1 MEDLISRTWWVL
13 ALQGACALAFGILA
27 LLWPDI
33 TLLWLVALFAAYALI
48 AGVITV
54 VGVVRNRRRED
65 YWWLLLLLGLSSIAA
80 GVIAVLHPDLTALV
94 LVLLMGANALV
105 NGVLHIALAIQLRKV
120 IRGEWLMVAAGI
132 VSIVF
137 GILVFLFPGAGA
149 LALVWLI
156 SAYAILIGIL
166 LLAVALRARALAK
179 ASGRRPRR
187 EAVRQH

>member
-1 MEDLISRTWWVL
+1 MATTQENIGTASLYDLPL
-13 ALQGACALAFGILA
+13 ARALGE
-27 LLWPDI
+27 
-33 TLLWLVALFAAYALI
+33 
-48 AGVITV
+48 
-54 VGVVRNRRRED
+54 N
-65 YWWLLLLLGLSSIAA
+65 WWLLLLLGLSSIAA

>member
-48 AGVITV
+48 AGVMTV
-54 VGVVRNRRRED
+54 VGVVRNRRREE

-94 LVLLMGANALV
+94 LVLLIGANALV

>member
-48 AGVITV
+48 AGVMTV
-54 VGVVRNRRRED
+54 VGVVRNRRREE

-80 GVIAVLHPDLTALV
+80 GVIAVLHPDLRALV

-120 IRGEWLMVAAGI
+120 IRGEWLMVSAGI

>member
-48 AGVITV
+48 AGVMTV
-54 VGVVRNRRRED
+54 VGVVRNRRREE

>member
-48 AGVITV
+48 AGVMTV
-54 VGVVRNRRRED
+54 VGVVRNRRREE

-187 EAVRQH
+187 EAVRHH

>member
-48 AGVITV
+48 AGVMTV
-54 VGVVRNRRRED
+54 VGVVRNRRREE

-156 SAYAILIGIL
+156 SA
-166 LLAVALRARALAK
+166 
-179 ASGRRPRR
+179 
-187 EAVRQH
+187 

>member
-54 VGVVRNRRRED
+54 VGVVRNRRREE

>member
-48 AGVITV
+48 AGVMTV

>member
-48 AGVITV
+48 AGVMTV
-54 VGVVRNRRRED
+54 VGVVRNRRREE
-65 YWWLLLLLGLSSIAA
+65 YWWLLLRLALSSKGA

>member
-48 AGVITV
+48 AGVMTV
-54 VGVVRNRRRED
+54 VGVVRNRRREE

-120 IRGEWLMVAAGI
+120 IRGEWLMVSAGI